1 MKKSKKIKKVKNFL
15 IVSAITLT
23 LTSTTYADLLDIY
36 TSSGSTRE
44 RSQLTYEFGV
54 NSPVLNKN
62 QSGAQKVFDLN
73 AGIDANRN
81 SCSILGDLK
90 ANFKSFF
97 NAEKLIQ
104 GVTQNVT
111 NFVSSAPYTLMCY
124 ASQTL
129 CDMTKF
135 LRNMANFTAQ
145 MNVTSCQEYEKLA
158 SDLSTSMRKKKVNEC
173 AIEKAQSNDPTE
185 YQQYL
190 TECEREVENLPIQI
204 PGTSEQSQGKYTL
217 KEQMQKIFT
226 DQPEVAETVS
236 KLLGDFTI
244 GYKVG
249 IRQSQAPLYGED
261 AMLSEYIEK
270 YNNAISDIVEGYIND
285 GRVPSDNEI
294 KLISIPGMPLTKNVM
309 DRISFMNSLE
319 REDFYDQ
326 YSTVAGM
333 YALTMKIEE
342 AMKAL
347 EVAKNQNQDENARKV
362 LIEQI
367 NALKDKYDLMYK
379 RLTLQKDFLVPM
391 MKTIMTYQ
399 PPEVIPNVR
408 YHNVEPLIPKPITS
422 GQNK

>member
-1 MKKSKKIKKVKNFL
+1 LKRNKKNKKIKNFL
-15 IVSAITLT
+15 LASAITLT
-23 LTSTTYADLLDIY
+23 LTSTTYADLLDMY
-36 TSSGSTRE
+36 TSSSSTRE
-44 RSQLTYEFGV
+44 RSQLSYEFGV
-54 NSPVLNKN
+54 NSPVLDKN
-62 QSGAQKVFDLN
+62 QSGTQKIFDLQ
-73 AGIDANRN
+73 AGIDANKG

-97 NAEKLIQ
+97 NAEKAIQ
-104 GVTQNVT
+104 GLTQSVK

-158 SDLSTSMRKKKVNEC
+158 ADLSTSMRKKKVNEC
-173 AIEKAQSNDPTE
+173 AMEKAQSNDPAE

-190 TECEREVENLPIQI
+190 AECEKEVDILPIQI

-217 KEQMQKIFT
+217 KEQMQKIFA
-226 DQPEVAETVS
+226 DQPEVAEIVS

-244 GYKVG
+244 GYNVG
-249 IRQSQAPLYGED
+249 IKQSQAPLYGED

-270 YNNAISDIVEGYIND
+270 YNNAITEVVERYVTD
-285 GRVPSDNEI
+285 KRAPSENEI
-294 KLISIPGMPLTKNVM
+294 KLISIPGIPLTESVM
-309 DRISFMNSLE
+309 SKISLMNPVE
-319 REDFYDQ
+319 RKDFYEQ
-326 YSTVAGM
+326 YATVAGM

-367 NALKDKYDLMYK
+367 DALKDKYDLMYK

-391 MKTIMTYQ
+391 MKTIMSYQ
-399 PPEVIPNVR
+399 PSEKVPNVQ
-408 YHNVEPLIPKPITS
+408 YHDTDSLILKPIAPVT
-422 GQNK
+422 K